1 MGIFLGLLCGLGLFL
16 IVTSG
21 RSSGARGGGALAAA
35 VARWEHNTAELLAQ
49 AGIRGLGP
57 RQFVAISAGLGAL
70 VGLVVL
76 ALTGTLS
83 LAGAFALFAAM
94 IPRTLVVRR
103 RHARMHDLRELW
115 PDVVDNLASAVRAG
129 MSLPEGLAAV
139 GVRGP
144 VQLRPAFT
152 RFGEDYGATGS
163 FTTCLDRLA
172 EELADP
178 IADRIIESLRMAREV
193 GGTDLGRLLRTLST
207 FLREDARTR
216 AELET
221 RQGWTVNAAR
231 LALAAPWIVLLLL
244 ATRGQNVQA
253 YDSPTGVAVLVG
265 GGAVSGLAY
274 ILMRRI
280 GRLPEEGRVLRGG
293 ARPALPATDPEPT
306 LATATAS
313 GSAGTAGSAGSA
325 GPSGSSGPSGPF
337 GSSGSPPMGWP
348 PDPNGGGPGLDWPG
362 GVADPGFG
370 PDGPHPGPEAG
381 REGWG

>member
-21 RSSGARGGGALAAA
+21 RPAGGRTSGPVGRAM
-35 VARWEHNTAELLAQ
+35 ARWEHTTAELIAQ

-57 RQFVAISAGLGAL
+57 RQFVAISAGVGLL

-83 LAGAFALFAAM
+83 LAGAFAVFASLV
-94 IPRTLVVRR
+94 PRTLVVRR

-152 RFGEDYGATGS
+152 RFGEDYSATGS
-163 FTTCLDRLA
+163 FSTCLDRLA
-172 EELADP
+172 DELADP

-244 ATRGQNVQA
+244 ASRGQNVQA

-265 GGAVSGLAY
+265 GGVVSGFAY
-274 ILMRRI
+274 LVMRRI

-293 ARPALPATDPEPT
+293 AEAVAAAEARTQAAPVPATVGSTAMGPPFGSGTGNGGGWPGADEPG
-306 LATATAS
+306 LGPD
-313 GSAGTAGSAGSA
+313 GS
-325 GPSGSSGPSGPF
+325 PSGPD
-337 GSSGSPPMGWP
+337 M
-348 PDPNGGGPGLDWPG
+348 
-362 GVADPGFG
+362 G
-370 PDGPHPGPEAG
+370 PDQGM
-381 REGWG
+381 WG